1 MDRQLN
7 NLCLDTR
14 LSQHLVGHIQNEG
27 HFELAVL
34 DNVGQC
40 FVGQEDRAQSSILQ
54 EEGLMTDVWWGGRK
68 ENEDE
73 KQTRSD
79 PQQLV
84 THNKW

>member
-1 MDRQLN
+1 MDRQLD
-7 NLCLDTR
+7 NLCLETR

-40 FVGQEDRAQSSILQ
+40 FVGQEDCAQCSILQ
-54 EEGLMTDVWWGGRK
+54 EEGLMTDVRWEEERRMK
-68 ENEDE
+68 M
-73 KQTRSD
+73 KQTRPD